1 MHDPEEAPGELPLT
15 PRHCL
20 LTPRHGLNL
29 VLLILGLLLT
39 VGLLVQMA
47 AVYPGLVFTEFGLL
61 LLPTWLFCRRLG
73 LAPVPTL
80 LLAPGRPLPP
90 LAAVAMGL
98 LAFAMALALTFPV
111 LLLVFLAGGSY
122 VGPILPLE
130 TGGQFLMALAAGAVA
145 APICEEILFRGFVLR
160 SLAPLGP
167 HVAVWGSALLFGLF
181 HMDPVR
187 LVPTMVLGVVY
198 GYMAAGTGSVR
209 SSMVAHAVN
218 NGLALTLA
226 FMGGGGDKGETL
238 DLESLRLGVARTMAK
253 SGTGLNEAVSPDLIL
268 AGAAVGLSLL
278 GLILAALVAM
288 GLRGLAGRRPHRFCL
303 PDMSGATR
311 LPMTSLLRLP
321 SLWAILGLGA
331 LIWGRGLWQL
341 FSGHGA

>member
-1 MHDPEEAPGELPLT
+1 MHDPEEAPGELQ
-15 PRHCL
+15 

-80 LLAPGRPLPP
+80 LLTPGRPLPP

-198 GYMAAGTGSVR
+198 GYMAAGTGSVH

-226 FMGGGGDKGETL
+226 FVGGGGETGGRL
-238 DLESLRLGVARTMAK
+238 DLESLRLEVTRIMAE
-253 SGTGLNEAVSPDLIL
+253 SGAGLAGAVSPDLIL
-268 AGAAVGLSLL
+268 LSAAAMLGLL
-278 GLILAALVAM
+278 GLILAALAAM
-288 GLRGLAGRRPHRFCL
+288 GLRGLAGLRPDRFCL
-303 PDMSGATR
+303 PDLEGTPR
-311 LPMTSLLRLP
+311 LPSAHLLRLP
-321 SLWAILGLGA
+321 ALWTILA
-331 LIWGRGLWQL
+331 LAVVIWGRGLWQL
-341 FSGHGA
+341 FSGQGA